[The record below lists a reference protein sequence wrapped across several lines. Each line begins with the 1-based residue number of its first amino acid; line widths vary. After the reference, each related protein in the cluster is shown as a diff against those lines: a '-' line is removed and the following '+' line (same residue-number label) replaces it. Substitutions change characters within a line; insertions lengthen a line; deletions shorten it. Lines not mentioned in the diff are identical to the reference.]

1 MHELPGAI
9 PEGEVV
15 LALSVEELA
24 GQLLILLRERIAAG
38 RGSHAGIHIANIPDE
53 LNGRSGSEPPY
64 GQRTEQ
70 VKGAVIEALAWL
82 EAQVL
87 LVPSP
92 GTNGTHGWR
101 FLSRRALEMKGKRDF
116 EHYRSAKLL
125 PRELLHPAVAE
136 KVWLS
141 FVRGEYD
148 TAAFQAMRQ
157 VEIAVREATD
167 IEELGVTLARR
178 AFKPKDDR
186 TGEVGPLTDD
196 TAEKGEQH
204 GMMDLF
210 AGALGALKNPHSH
223 RVVNFDSPADAAAVV
238 MFGSQL
244 LRIVENHRARRELL
258 S

>member
-1 MHELPGAI
+1 MYELPKSI
-9 PEGEVV
+9 PDAEVV
-15 LALSVEELA
+15 LALSVEEL
-24 GQLLILLRERIAAG
+24 GGVLLFLIKERLAAG
-38 RGSHAGIHIANIPDE
+38 RANQSGVHTSNLSNELHGSSSDG
-53 LNGRSGSEPPY
+53 PPY
-64 GQRTEQ
+64 GDRTEQ
-70 VKGAVIEALAWL
+70 VKVAVTEGLAWL

-87 LVPSP
+87 LIPSP
-92 GTNGTHGWR
+92 TTSSPGWR
-101 FLSRRALEMKGKRDF
+101 IPSRRAADMRGKEDF
-116 EHYRSAKLL
+116 DHYRSAKLL
-125 PRELLHPAVAE
+125 PRELLHPVVAE

-157 VEIAVREATD
+157 VEIALREATG

-178 AFKPKDDR
+178 AFKPKDDK
-186 TGEVGPLTDD
+186 TGEVGPLTDES
-196 TAEKGEQH
+196 AEKGEQQ

-223 RVVNFDSPADAAAVV
+223 RVVNFNSPADAAAVV